1 MINLTTNE
9 SAIIFEFID
18 SQHYLTGN
26 GTIEVPKSS
35 LSLITDDS
43 QMATFRKAPSNDI
56 FVSAP
61 YSEFGKSKQE
71 LISWFEE
78 NGFSDGGI
86 APEDVE
92 EMIDEAVIPIENDV
106 ETISGDVQTLSG
118 NVSTLSGDVQTISGN
133 VQTISG
139 DVSTISG
146 DVQTL
151 SGTVN
156 TLSGDVQTLSGTVNT
171 LSGDVQTLSGDI
183 ETISG
188 DVQTL
193 SGEVA
198 TKVEQSDFDDLKDE
212 IIDNERVISET
223 FVAVSGAIDDNAAAI
238 SGKADA
244 SAVTAVK
251 QALSGKANVSDVY
264 TKAETDAAITS
275 AISEIQLSGYVET
288 EVFNQKEE
296 AIAHA
301 LTDLHEN
308 KADKSEIPDVS
319 NYYTKSEVD
328 SAISG
333 KADTSAI
340 TDVSDAVDDLAQVVE
355 DNELVTAQAF
365 VDINNS
371 MISGITIPRGVGRV
385 DVPVTSGVAAMP
397 VATSQTY
404 GVVQVDNT
412 IHSGSTN
419 PVSAAAVYQQLG
431 GLKFVALTQTEYDN
445 LQRKDSGT
453 IYFIK

>member
-18 SQHYLTGN
+18 SQHYLTGS

-61 YSEFGKSKQE
+61 YSEFGKSKSE

-78 NGFSDGGI
+78 NGFSDGGGVT
-86 APEDVE
+86 PEEVE
-92 EMIDEAVIPIENDV
+92 DMIDEAVIPIENDV
-106 ETISGDVQTLSG
+106 EAISGDVQTLSG
-118 NVSTLSGDVQTISGN
+118 NVNTLSGDVQTISGD
-133 VQTISG
+133 VQSISG
-139 DVSTISG
+139 DVS
-146 DVQTL
+146 
-151 SGTVN
+151 
-156 TLSGDVQTLSGTVNT
+156 
-171 LSGDVQTLSGDI
+171 
-183 ETISG
+183 TISG

-212 IIDNERVISET
+212 IIDNERVISEA

-244 SAVTAVK
+244 S
-251 QALSGKANVSDVY
+251 SVY

-288 EVFNQKEE
+288 EVFDQKEE

-308 KADKSEIPDVS
+308 KADNSEIPDMDDYVT
-319 NYYTKSEVD
+319 NAKFNLLKSQVAEQ
-328 SAISG
+328 ALN
-333 KADTSAI
+333 KADVTYVDSAI
-340 TDVSDAVDDLAQVVE
+340 TDVEQTIE
-355 DNELVTAQAF
+355 DNELVTAQAS
-365 VDINNS
+365 VS
-371 MISGITIPRGVGRV
+371 M
-385 DVPVTSGVAAMP
+385 
-397 VATSQTY
+397 
-404 GVVQVDNT
+404 DNR
-412 IHSGSTN
+412 
-419 PVSAAAVYQQLG
+419 LG
-431 GLKFVALTQTEYDN
+431 GLSFVALTQAEYDA
-445 LQRKDSGT
+445 LTTKDSNT
-453 IYFIK
+453 IYFIKDNS

>member
-1 MINLTTNE
+1 
-9 SAIIFEFID
+9 
-18 SQHYLTGN
+18 
-26 GTIEVPKSS
+26 
-35 LSLITDDS
+35 
-43 QMATFRKAPSNDI
+43 MATFRKAPSNDI

-61 YSEFGKSKQE
+61 YSEFGKTKAE

-78 NGFSDGGI
+78 NGFSDGGGVT
-86 APEDVE
+86 PEEVE
-92 EMIDEAVIPIENDV
+92 QMIDDAVIPIENDV
-106 ETISGDVQTLSG
+106 E
-118 NVSTLSGDVQTISGN
+118 
-133 VQTISG
+133 
-139 DVSTISG
+139 
-146 DVQTL
+146 
-151 SGTVN
+151 
-156 TLSGDVQTLSGTVNT
+156 
-171 LSGDVQTLSGDI
+171 
-183 ETISG
+183 
-188 DVQTL
+188 TL

-238 SGKADA
+238 SGKADT
-244 SAVTAVK
+244 SAVTAVE

-328 SAISG
+328 SAI
-333 KADTSAI
+333 

-355 DNELVTAQAF
+355 DNERVVAEAF

-385 DVPVTSGVAAMP
+385 AVPVTSGVAEMP

>member
-9 SAIIFEFID
+9 NAIIFTFID
-18 SQHYLTGN
+18 SQHYLTGS

-61 YSEFGKSKQE
+61 YSEFGKTKAE
-71 LISWFEE
+71 LIEWFEE

-92 EMIDEAVIPIENDV
+92 QMIDDAVIPIENDV
-106 ETISGDVQTLSG
+106 EAISGDVQTLSG
-118 NVSTLSGDVQTISGN
+118 NVNTLSGDVASISGDVQTISGD
-133 VQTISG
+133 VQSISGDVQSISG

-151 SGTVN
+151 SGNVN
-156 TLSGDVQTLSGTVNT
+156 TLSGNVNTLSDDVQTLSGNVN
-171 LSGDVQTLSGDI
+171 
-183 ETISG
+183 
-188 DVQTL
+188 TL

-212 IIDNERVISET
+212 IIDNERVISEA
-223 FVAVSGAIDDNAAAI
+223 FVAVSGAIDNNTAAI
-238 SGKADA
+238 SGKADT
-244 SAVTAVK
+244 SAVTAVE

-288 EVFNQKEE
+288 EVFDQKEE

-308 KADKSEIPDVS
+308 KADKSEIPDMDDYVKTEKF
-319 NYYTKSEVD
+319 NLLKAEVYD
-328 SAISG
+328 QSINKADVTYVDNAISNVEQ
-333 KADTSAI
+333 TI
-340 TDVSDAVDDLAQVVE
+340 E

-365 VDINNS
+365 VSINN
-371 MISGITIPRGVGRV
+371 R
-385 DVPVTSGVAAMP
+385 
-397 VATSQTY
+397 
-404 GVVQVDNT
+404 
-412 IHSGSTN
+412 
-419 PVSAAAVYQQLG
+419 LG
-431 GLKFVALTQTEYDN
+431 GLSFVALTQAEYDA
-445 LQRKDSGT
+445 LTTKDSNT
-453 IYFIK
+453 IYFIKDNS

>member
-1 MINLTTNE
+1 MINLSTTE
-9 SAIIFEFID
+9 SSIIFTFTD
-18 SQHYLTGN
+18 SNHYLTGD
-26 GTIEVPKSS
+26 GTINVPKSS

-61 YSEFGKSKQE
+61 YSEFGKTKAE
-71 LISWFEE
+71 LIEWFEE
-78 NGFSDGGI
+78 NGFSDGGGVT
-86 APEDVE
+86 PEDVE
-92 EMIDEAVIPIENDV
+92 QMIDDAVIPIENDV

-118 NVSTLSGDVQTISGN
+118 NVSTLSGDVASISGD

-139 DVSTISG
+139 DVQSISGDVQSISGDVSIISG

-151 SGTVN
+151 SGNVNTLNGNVN
-156 TLSGDVQTLSGTVNT
+156 TLSDDVQTLSGNVST
-171 LSGDVQTLSGDI
+171 LSGNVN
-183 ETISG
+183 
-188 DVQTL
+188 TL

-238 SGKADA
+238 SGKADT
-244 SAVTAVK
+244 SAVTAVE

-288 EVFNQKEE
+288 EVFDQKEE

-308 KADKSEIPDVS
+308 KADKSEIPDMDDYVTNDKFNLLKAQVS
-319 NYYTKSEVD
+319 D
-328 SAISG
+328 QAIN
-333 KADTSAI
+333 KADVTYVDNAI
-340 TDVSDAVDDLAQVVE
+340 ADVEQTIE
-355 DNELVTAQAF
+355 DNERVTAQAF
-365 VDINNS
+365 VSINN
-371 MISGITIPRGVGRV
+371 R
-385 DVPVTSGVAAMP
+385 
-397 VATSQTY
+397 
-404 GVVQVDNT
+404 
-412 IHSGSTN
+412 
-419 PVSAAAVYQQLG
+419 LG
-431 GLKFVALTQTEYDN
+431 GLSFVALTQAAYDA
-445 LQRKDSGT
+445 LTTKDSNT
-453 IYFIK
+453 IYFIKDNS

>member
-1 MINLTTNE
+1 MINLSTTE
-9 SAIIFEFID
+9 SSIIFTFTD
-18 SQHYLTGN
+18 SNHYLTGD
-26 GTIEVPKSS
+26 GTINVPKSS

-61 YSEFGKSKQE
+61 YSEFGKTKAE
-71 LISWFEE
+71 LIEWFEE
-78 NGFSDGGI
+78 NGFSDGGGVT
-86 APEDVE
+86 PEDVE
-92 EMIDEAVIPIENDV
+92 QMIDDAVIPIENDV

-118 NVSTLSGDVQTISGN
+118 NVSTLSGDVQTISGDVQSISGDVSTISGDVQALSGN
-133 VQTISG
+133 VNTLSGDVQTLSGNVNTLSG

-151 SGTVN
+151 SG
-156 TLSGDVQTLSGTVNT
+156 D
-171 LSGDVQTLSGDI
+171 
-183 ETISG
+183 
-188 DVQTL
+188 
-193 SGEVA
+193 VA

-212 IIDNERVISET
+212 IIDNERVISEA

-238 SGKADA
+238 SGKADT
-244 SAVTAVK
+244 SAVTAVE

-288 EVFNQKEE
+288 EVFDRKEE
-296 AIAHA
+296 AVAHA

-308 KADKSEIPDVS
+308 KADKSEVPDVS

-340 TDVSDAVDDLAQVVE
+340 TDVSDAVDDLTQVVE

-365 VDINNS
+365 VNLNNT
-371 MISGITIPRGVGRV
+371 MISGITIPRGVGTV
-385 DVPVTSGVAAMP
+385 AVPVTSGVAAMP
-397 VATSQTY
+397 AATSQTY
-404 GVVQVDNT
+404 GVVQVDNA
-412 IHSGSTN
+412 IRSGSVN

-431 GLKFVALTQTEYDN
+431 GLMFVALTQTEYDN
-445 LQRKDSGT
+445 LPYKDNNT

>member
-9 SAIIFEFID
+9 NAIIFEFID
-18 SQHYLTGN
+18 SQHYLTGS

-61 YSEFGKSKQE
+61 YSEFGKSKSE

-92 EMIDEAVIPIENDV
+92 QMIDEAVIPIENDV

-118 NVSTLSGDVQTISGN
+118 NVNTLSGN
-133 VQTISG
+133 
-139 DVSTISG
+139 
-146 DVQTL
+146 
-151 SGTVN
+151 VN
-156 TLSGDVQTLSGTVNT
+156 TLSGDVQTLSGNVNT
-171 LSGDVQTLSGDI
+171 LSGNVN
-183 ETISG
+183 
-188 DVQTL
+188 TL

-212 IIDNERVISET
+212 IIDNERVISEA

-238 SGKADA
+238 SGKADT
-244 SAVTAVK
+244 SAVTAVE

-275 AISEIQLSGYVET
+275 AISDIHLSGYVET
-288 EVFNQKEE
+288 EVFDQKEE

-301 LTDLHEN
+301 LTDLNERIPDMDDYVTTEKFNLLKSQVAEQSLN
-308 KADKSEIPDVS
+308 KADVT
-319 NYYTKSEVD
+319 Y
-328 SAISG
+328 
-333 KADTSAI
+333 
-340 TDVSDAVDDLAQVVE
+340 VDDAIADVEQTIE

-365 VDINNS
+365 VSINN
-371 MISGITIPRGVGRV
+371 R
-385 DVPVTSGVAAMP
+385 
-397 VATSQTY
+397 
-404 GVVQVDNT
+404 
-412 IHSGSTN
+412 
-419 PVSAAAVYQQLG
+419 LG
-431 GLKFVALTQTEYDN
+431 GLSFVALTQAEYDA
-445 LQRKDSGT
+445 LTTKDANT
-453 IYFIK
+453 IYFIKDNS